1 MVYALQIAVRNIRNR
16 AVQSLL
22 TLIVVALAVALTIT
36 ILVLADGL
44 QQGILTASRG
54 FGVLLIG
61 PKGSPQQLALST
73 ILLQGAP
80 IGLMNQ
86 SAYQDILAKN
96 PAIKIAPLAMSD
108 NIGGASIIGTDQSF
122 FLLQRDNNDPL
133 FQIAAGRLFAGDFEV
148 VLGSQTATES
158 ALKIGDRFH
167 PSHGIGKGLTSDV
180 HTNITYTVVGILKPS
195 HSPYDRAAFATINS
209 IWVTHDTANETS
221 DPNAQTSDASD
232 AGKVAPSHGKLTAA
246 LLLPFGIQLNT
257 IYTIAQGLNNGKDA
271 MAVYPGAELG
281 NLFDLLNQG
290 QVALNIVALLALFMA
305 SITTLLSLYATTL
318 SREQAIAVMRS
329 LGASRST
336 VFMITLL
343 EAIGLTVLGVLLGAV
358 IGHAVAA
365 AVGDQLAAQSALPI
379 ETRILWSQELPLLL
393 IPVVLG
399 VVAGLLPAVM
409 AYRLNVVEKLFAT

>member
-73 ILLQGAP
+73 ILLQGVP
-80 IGLMNQ
+80 IGLMDQ

-232 AGKVAPSHGKLTAA
+232 AGKVAPSHGLARKADCRIIAA
-246 LLLPFGIQLNT
+246 LRHS
-257 IYTIAQGLNNGKDA
+257 AQHHLHHRARAEQWQRCNGG
-271 MAVYPGAELG
+271 VPRCGTR
-281 NLFDLLNQG
+281 QP
-290 QVALNIVALLALFMA
+290 V
-305 SITTLLSLYATTL
+305 
-318 SREQAIAVMRS
+318 RS
-329 LGASRST
+329 AQSGASRA
-336 VFMITLL
+336 
-343 EAIGLTVLGVLLGAV
+343 EHCGAAGLVHGEHYHAV
-358 IGHAVAA
+358 IAVRHYVIARASDRGHAQF
-365 AVGDQLAAQSALPI
+365 GCQS
-379 ETRILWSQELPLLL
+379 QH
-393 IPVVLG
+393 G
-399 VVAGLLPAVM
+399 FHDHPA
-409 AYRLNVVEKLFAT
+409 